1 MSKIIKNALLKI
13 GNDDDN
19 VDGDNH
25 WPDEGQCDT

>member
-19 VDGDNH
+19 VDGNNY